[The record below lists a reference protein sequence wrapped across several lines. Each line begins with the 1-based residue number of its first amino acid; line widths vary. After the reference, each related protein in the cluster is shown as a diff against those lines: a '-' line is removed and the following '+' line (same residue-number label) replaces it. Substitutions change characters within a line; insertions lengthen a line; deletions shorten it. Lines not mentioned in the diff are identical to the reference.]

1 MLTQS
6 TFAYALGRVSQ
17 CQLTS
22 VRRSQRLSAPAPTG
36 SQAAADTAHTATP
49 GKTSSKAAVGEA
61 LNVAGPSKAP
71 AVATAVAAAA
81 AAVASPSCT
90 AFAAPSEKA
99 DSPTWNE
106 DGGDEVFAAAAA
118 AAGSE
123 ALELDWDAMEVEHDG
138 QTYDIAKL
146 IAKSVFM

>member
-6 TFAYALGRVSQ
+6 TLAYALGRVSQ

-81 AAVASPSCT
+81 AAPSCT
-90 AFAAPSEKA
+90 AFAASSEKA
-99 DSPTWNE
+99 DSPTGNG
-106 DGGDEVFAAAAA
+106 DGDDEVLAAAAA